1 MARADFVPR
10 ANTGFQVKKPDM
22 AAGAIRKEMCPKGAL
37 RPAIAELAQ
46 LQGAY
51 IIVSAQGSVADKPLQ
66 ERREAMR
73 AQLTSLASP
82 TDLYVDFTI
91 VIASLLGSMST
102 RAWPHGSA
110 QSPQSAQW
118 LDLHLSLEQ
127 QQDNDSIPR

>member
-1 MARADFVPR
+1 
-10 ANTGFQVKKPDM
+10 M

-82 TDLYVDFTI
+82 TDLYVDFYDRDR
-91 VIASLLGSMST
+91 IAAWVNEYPGVAAWVRSVAGRALNGWTSIYRLSSNKTTTAFLADGSTCLLDESRKPG
-102 RAWPHGSA
+102 R
-110 QSPQSAQW
+110 
-118 LDLHLSLEQ
+118 HLRS
-127 QQDNDSIPR
+127 